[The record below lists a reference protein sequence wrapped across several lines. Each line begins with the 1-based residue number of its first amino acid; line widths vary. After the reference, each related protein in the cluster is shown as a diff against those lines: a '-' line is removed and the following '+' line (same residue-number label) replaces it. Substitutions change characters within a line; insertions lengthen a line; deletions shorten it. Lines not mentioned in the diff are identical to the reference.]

1 MTVVMAVA
9 APALAL
15 ALVRVPGDVWGRC
28 GWGCAVGDAGG
39 GMRQEMFACG
49 VTSGPHIVHICQ
61 GACLHAWF
69 EKLHGETTTCGRPVR
84 PPNLRTDSFSH
95 IDQPTLFRPVLK
107 KEVAYFR
114 DLLFLL
120 YLFHYSSYFFRPLSC
135 SWPQD
140 KKILQISVA
149 TSSSKVACT
158 TKVDEATFGSLWT
171 QKLFLTRK
179 VAQK

>member
-107 KEVAYFR
+107 KEVATFATYF
-114 DLLFLL
+114 
-120 YLFHYSSYFFRPLSC
+120 SSSTFPITRATFFCPLSC

-140 KKILQISVA
+140 KKSYKYRLQ
-149 TSSSKVACT
+149 
-158 TKVDEATFGSLWT
+158 
-171 QKLFLTRK
+171 Q